1 MSSIVRP
8 EFGDSLPTKLG
19 PKWRAL
25 SKLSRGLIIG
35 ASVVIVALLA
45 YILAGGTSSTRSVK
59 VAAPVPFQLDYDGD
73 LLQQRLA
80 LGRESL
86 RLESPAAVANKRSF
100 AVQPLLLPAYEGSV
114 QGVLPLQAERLVKQM
129 TAADPS
135 FITVSEGPL
144 LIEDQPGY
152 EILYQLSRGGETIY
166 GRRVLLFPAKLG
178 GRAGVDVTMTAP
190 RSSSNLAAPVI
201 GQQPPLREPI
211 ETLVVGN

>member
-25 SKLSRGLIIG
+25 SKLVRGIIIG
-35 ASVVIVALLA
+35 VAIVALLLLA
-45 YILAGGTSSTRSVK
+45 YILAGGTSSTRTVK

-73 LLQQRLA
+73 LLQQRVA

-86 RLESPAAVANKRSF
+86 RLESPAAVSDKRSF

-114 QGVLPLQAERLVKQM
+114 QGVLPLQAERLVTQM
-129 TAADPS
+129 TAADSS

-144 LIEDQPGY
+144 LIEGQPGY
-152 EILYQLSRGGETIY
+152 EILYQLSRGGQTIY
-166 GRRVLLFPAKLG
+166 GRRVMLFPAKLG
-178 GRAGVDVTMTAP
+178 ARAGVDVTMTAP
-190 RSSSNLAAPVI
+190 RSSTTLTAPVI